1 MLYHS
6 SNSIFHFLLL
16 ASMVIGI
23 GMSDSSKDKQEC
35 TDQLASLATCLPY
48 VEGQGKTPATDC
60 CDGLKTLLKTNEK
73 CLCLI
78 IKDRNDPDLGGIVIN
93 VTLALNLPKVCN
105 APANVSKCPE
115 LLHMDPKSAEAQVF
129 YQLKNGS
136 RNIGP
141 SAAPS
146 SSHGASTHANSTTE
160 KSDAFSKEKKLF
172 GLEALAVAIL
182 VWFLL
187 GSTDGN
193 IFIEIPM

>member
-1 MLYHS
+1 MLHHNT
-6 SNSIFHFLLL
+6 NSMVHFLLL
-16 ASMVIGI
+16 ASMIIGI

-35 TDQLASLATCLPY
+35 TEQLASLATCLPY
-48 VEGQGKTPATDC
+48 VEGEGKTPATDC

-105 APANVSKCPE
+105 APANVSRCPE

-136 RNIGP
+136 TNIGP

-146 SSHGASTHANSTTE
+146 PSDGASTHANSTTE
-160 KSDAFSKEKKLF
+160 KSDAFSKEKNLF
-172 GLEALAVAIL
+172 GLQVLAVGIS

-193 IFIEIPM
+193 IFKIPM